1 MTFTRVALAW
11 MFVSLLVGLPALVVT
26 AASLG
31 IAEHP
36 STEAPWSRMPPAG
49 LKPAEVPQ
57 FVAVTFDDNFGL
69 AVPGSVGGVSA
80 MVEFYVGKHNPVGRG
95 NAADFDGAPI
105 RATLFDTS
113 IYMIDASRTV
123 LGGKR
128 GEDHGGLNRA
138 AWRSAIEVGL
148 ETADHTVNHF
158 NGGGIGTSREACCRP
173 RNWSV
178 AQWRAEIASCRT
190 TLTDPRHGLGA
201 HDVIGFRAP
210 FLSYNDNLFTAL
222 HDLGFAYDSSVPNCF
237 DDAEDGTNCS
247 WPYSLNQGSKD
258 ADSFA
263 RTLNAASVPRAHILL
278 PAVKAH
284 PGLWELPP
292 TTLVI
297 PPDTLA
303 DRYGFAAGMRDRV
316 AAGIALSDPSVYQA
330 SSAKIYGGDYTLLID
345 AGVTGDEMRAIL
357 EYNLDLHLS
366 GNRSPLIF
374 DAHAHLYAF
383 STPDD
388 NPDTPTDADRKARWQ
403 GLTDF
408 ITYALTRPE
417 VRVVTMGD
425 VLVWMQAAASH
436 MLADSH
442 RR

>member
-1 MTFTRVALAW
+1 MTFTRAALAW

-80 MVEFYVGKHNPVGRG
+80 IVEFYAGKHNPVGRG
-95 NAADFDGAPI
+95 NPADFDGVPI
-105 RATLFDTS
+105 RATFFDTS
-113 IYMIDASRTV
+113 IYMVDSSKMV

-128 GEDHGGLNRA
+128 GEDQGGRNRA
-138 AWRSAIEVGL
+138 AWRSAVEAGA
-148 ETADHTVNHF
+148 ETADHTVNHL
-158 NGGGIGTSREACCRP
+158 NGGSIGTSREACCCP
-173 RNWSV
+173 RNWS
-178 AQWRAEIASCRT
+178 AAEWRGEIASCRT
-190 TLTDPRHGLGA
+190 TLTDPRFGLGA

-210 FLSYNDNLFTAL
+210 FLNYNDNLFAAL
-222 HDLGFAYDSSVPNCF
+222 QDLGFAYDSSVPNCF
-237 DDAEDGTNCS
+237 DDTEDGTNCS
-247 WPYSLNQGSKD
+247 WPYSLDHGSQD
-258 ADSFA
+258 ADSFT
-263 RTLNAASVPRAHILL
+263 RTLNAANPPRAQHQTL
-278 PAVKAH
+278 PAAVKAH

-292 TTLVI
+292 TTLII

-303 DRYGFAAGMRDRV
+303 DRYDFATGLRDRV
-316 AAGIALSDPSVYQA
+316 AAGVALSDPSVYQA

-374 DAHAHLYAF
+374 SAHAHLYAF
-383 STPDD
+383 STPED
-388 NPDTPTDADRKARWQ
+388 NPDTPTDADRKARWK
-403 GLTDF
+403 GLTEF
-408 ITYALTRPE
+408 ITYALTKPE
-417 VRVVTMGD
+417 VRVVASRD
-425 VLVWMQAAASH
+425 VLEWMRGVMSRK
-436 MLADSH
+436 S
-442 RR
+442 